1 MGKLGYNQSKHPF
14 SMKGVTDNTKFS
26 ANPLEGNA
34 FGGKMAENMAKGMS
48 KKEAAAQA
56 ARDLKD
62 MPIDN
67 RASNPVSNLNKG
79 YGSKMGKP
87 ANAKK

>member
-14 SMKGVTDNTKFS
+14 SMKGVTDNAKFS

-34 FGGKMAENMAKGMS
+34 FGGKMAENMAKGMT
-48 KKEAAAQA
+48 KKEAAQKA
-56 ARDLKD
+56 ANDLKD
-62 MPIDN
+62 MPIDD
-67 RASNPVSNLNKG
+67 RAGSPAKNLNKG